1 MLHRNRQIDLSNR
14 TESLDINPHAYGQLI
29 NNKGGKNMQWRKES
43 FFNEWCWE
51 NFSTTCKR
59 MKLEHFLTP

>member
-29 NNKGGKNMQWRKES
+29 NNKGGKNIK
-43 FFNEWCWE
+43 WE
-51 NFSTTCKR
+51 KVSSASGAGKF
-59 MKLEHFLTP
+59 EHLHGHQ